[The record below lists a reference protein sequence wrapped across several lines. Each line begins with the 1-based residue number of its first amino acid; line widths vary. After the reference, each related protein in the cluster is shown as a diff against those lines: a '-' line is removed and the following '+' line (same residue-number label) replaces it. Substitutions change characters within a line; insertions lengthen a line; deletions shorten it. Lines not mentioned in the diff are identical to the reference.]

1 MFCTKCGSHN
11 LDDAHICRACS
22 APLVRRE
29 SSTMPL
35 PAPPIT
41 GAPGSAP
48 TLPYGDPPR
57 ASGLP
62 LPPSYGS
69 PGSNQPAPPSYQP
82 YQSGYANY
90 TPPMPQSA
98 SGRAIASMVLS
109 LVSLVA
115 GCGPLT
121 SIPGMI
127 LGKMEMNAI
136 RDGQAPR
143 AGEIFAKIG
152 FYVGLGVTA
161 LAGLAVLIGLF
172 FALIGALH

>member
-1 MFCTKCGSHN
+1 MFCTKCGNHN

-29 SSTMPL
+29 SRTAPL
-35 PAPPIT
+35 PAPPPT
-41 GAPGSAP
+41 GGPPSPAP
-48 TLPYGDPPR
+48 TLRYADPPR
-57 ASGLP
+57 PSA
-62 LPPSYGS
+62 PPGYGS
-69 PGSNQPAPPSYQP
+69 PGSGQPAPPSYQP

-121 SIPGMI
+121 SVPGMI

-152 FYVGLGVTA
+152 FYVGLAVTA
-161 LAGLAVLIGLF
+161 LSCLAALIALF
-172 FALIGALH
+172 FVLLGALH